1 MERIGIYPH
10 LDDSQ
15 LQKKI
20 TLKKEFAYKYD
31 GAIESVAKKSKK
43 ICMKNTSF
51 ELNPHQEF
59 VKRFI
64 SYNTPY
70 NGLLLYH
77 GLGSGKTCSASSM
90 TESLRLYSRYIPNFK
105 KILIIASPNVQENF
119 KLQLFDPNKLTKKN
133 GLWDL
138 NGCVGNSLLN
148 ELNMYTIHDLSK
160 EDVVYMIKKIIK
172 DNYSFIGYVSFANFI
187 KKCLDSRDK
196 KKLKNTFESR
206 VVVID
211 EIHNIRVNDQSSD
224 SIGKKVADSLDS
236 LVRVVKGI
244 KLIFLTGT
252 PMYNDPKEIVFLL
265 NIFNLNDNRPTLK
278 IKDVFTK
285 TGELTKGGETL
296 LLKAANG
303 YVSYVRGENPYAF
316 PYMVTPKLYK
326 DPNSTKLTEYPLYQ
340 FNEKRIESPIEH
352 LDLYRSYLS
361 TNQENAY
368 KGIIDDIYDKYADSD
383 DFENLESLG
392 YNQLLRPI
400 QSLIITYPEGDKFL
414 TSEEGLSY
422 VMKYKANKSEF
433 EYKKNELNGMFKY
446 ENIGNYSSKI
456 KAILDCILNSK
467 GIVLIYSQYIYGGI
481 IPMALALEEL
491 GFKRYGDSKNSLLKE
506 KNSPLNIY
514 NLKGDPDYKGKNKH
528 ANYSIISG
536 DIHLSP
542 NNNTEID
549 ALTINNSEGERVKVV
564 LISQAG
570 TEGIDLKNLRQVHV
584 IEPWYNLNRIE
595 QIIGRARR
603 NCSHIEL
610 PLEERNVS
618 LFLHCAY
625 LKDSD
630 METIDGMIYRFA
642 EKKSIKIG
650 RVSRILKSVSVD
662 CLLNQAQQN
671 FANIK
676 EVLPIKLSNGLTIQY
691 SVKDEPFS
699 SLCDYMETCEFSC
712 VNKINEGDKI
722 DFSTFSYSNLLNQKI
737 IEKIKLLFNK
747 RHVYR
752 IDEILHLI
760 RSNTVKKLE
769 IIRTLNE
776 MIEYK
781 TPISDKFS
789 KTGYITQIA
798 DLYLFQPNEISDP
811 QILMHDR
818 MRPIP
823 IKPKYFKGELE
834 VIKEERNFFDEI
846 KELYLKATTEQNKN
860 DDGDWYSLFYTA
872 SQHMIN
878 HVGIQ
883 RDKIDNYLITHLC
896 EQCVEDEEVFL
907 LDHLFSKEQ
916 LDEFETKLMKY
927 YRPWVVEK
935 EGVSAIGILG
945 RHETHSTMQI
955 YILLPELIGLDKKIW
970 RKATLSE
977 KHTFKDIYRF
987 KKSPVA
993 DVIGF
998 MGYFNDKKYQFKIK
1012 KKVVTTTVTGT
1023 YVMNDK
1029 KSDIL
1034 NLINNDILKKNV
1046 YTIENTK
1053 GINRTMIT
1061 VMAEIYMRYYDEV
1074 KSTRYFLS
1082 KKEYY
1087 YLIEK
1092 PFLDS

>member
-1 MERIGIYPH
+1 MEKIGIYPH
-10 LDDSQ
+10 LDDPQ

-31 GAIESVAKKSKK
+31 GAIEGISKKSKK
-43 ICMKNTSF
+43 ICMKNTTF

-64 SYNTPY
+64 SYATPY

-90 TESLRLYSRYIPNFK
+90 TESLRMYSRYIPNFK
-105 KILIIASPNVQENF
+105 KILIVASPNVQENF
-119 KLQLFDPNKLTKKN
+119 KLQLFDPNKLIKKN

-148 ELNMYTIHDLSK
+148 ELNMYTIHDLEK
-160 EDVVYMIKKIIK
+160 EDIVYMIKKIIK
-172 DNYSFIGYVSFANFI
+172 ENYSFIGYVSFANFI
-187 KKCLDSRDK
+187 KKCLDSRDRK
-196 KKLKNTFESR
+196 RLKYTFESR

-211 EIHNIRVNDQSSD
+211 EIHNIRVSDQASD
-224 SIGKKVADSLDS
+224 SIGKKVAEMLDS

-252 PMYNDPKEIVFLL
+252 PMYNDPKEVIFLL

-285 TGELTKGGETL
+285 SGDLTREGERL
-296 LLKAANG
+296 LIRASNG
-303 YVSYVRGENPYAF
+303 YISYVRGENPYAF
-316 PYMVTPKLYK
+316 PYMVTPQLYD
-326 DPNSTKLTEYPLYQ
+326 DPKSTKRMSSPKYQ
-340 FNEKRIESPIEH
+340 FNGKKIESPIEH
-352 LDLYRSYLS
+352 LDLYGSYLS
-361 TNQENAY
+361 DIQEAAY
-368 KGIIDDIYDKYADSD
+368 EKIIDDIYDKYKDSD
-383 DFENLESLG
+383 DFEHLESLG

-400 QSLIITYPEGDKFL
+400 QSLIITYPEGNRFL
-414 TSEEGLSY
+414 TSEDGLNY
-422 VMKYKANKSEF
+422 AMKYKSNKTEF
-433 EYKKNELNGMFKY
+433 EYKQNELNGMFKY
-446 ENIGNYSSKI
+446 ENIGKYSSKI
-456 KAILDCILNSK
+456 KAILDCILESK

-481 IPMALALEEL
+481 LPMALALEEL
-491 GFKRYGDSKNSLLKE
+491 GFKRYGDAANSLLKDRP
-506 KNSPLNIY
+506 NPLNIY
-514 NLKGDPDYKGKNKH
+514 NLKNDPGYTGKNKQ

-536 DIHLSP
+536 DINLST
-542 NNNTEID
+542 NNNAEID

-610 PLEERNVS
+610 PLEERNVT
-618 LFLHCAY
+618 LFLHCSY
-625 LKDSD
+625 LNDPE
-630 METIDGMIYRFA
+630 MESIDRMIYRFA
-642 EKKSIKIG
+642 EKKSVKIG

-662 CLLNQAQQN
+662 CLLNQGQQN

-676 EVLPIKLSNGLTIQY
+676 EIIPITLSNGINIQY

-699 SLCDYMETCEFSC
+699 SLCDYMENCQFSC
-712 VNKINEGDKI
+712 VNKVSEDDKT
-722 DFSTFSYSNLLNQKI
+722 DFSTFSYSNLINNKI
-737 IEKIKLLFNK
+737 IEKIKLLFNR
-747 RHVYR
+747 RHVYKL
-752 IDEILHLI
+752 DEILHLL
-760 RSNTVKKLE
+760 RSATVKKLE

-781 TPISDKFS
+781 TTISDKFS
-789 KTGYITQIA
+789 KTGYIVQIA
-798 DLYLFQPNEISDP
+798 DLYLFQPDEISDP

-823 IKPKYFKGELE
+823 IKEKYFKGELE
-834 VIKEERNFFDEI
+834 EVKEEIDFFSEI
-846 KELYLKATTEQNKN
+846 KALYVKATTEKEKN
-860 DDGDWYSLFYTA
+860 DDDWYSSYYSA
-872 SQHMIN
+872 SQYMIN
-878 HVGIQ
+878 TVGIS
-883 RDKIDNYLITHLC
+883 RDKLDDYLITHLC
-896 EQCVEDEEVFL
+896 EQCIEEEEVSL
-907 LDHLFSKEQ
+907 LDHLFSKED
-916 LDEFETKLMKY
+916 LDEFETKLMRY
-927 YRPWVVEK
+927 YRPLIVEK
-935 EGVSAIGILG
+935 EGITAIGILG
-945 RHETHSTMQI
+945 REESHSIMKI
-955 YILLPELIGLDKKIW
+955 YILLPELIGIAKNIW

-977 KHTFKDIYRF
+977 RELFKGIYKY
-987 KKSPVA
+987 KKSPFA

-1034 NLINNDILKKNV
+1034 NLINNDILKKTV

-1053 GINRTMIT
+1053 GINRTNIT
-1061 VMAEIYMRYYDEV
+1061 IMAEIYMRYYDEM
-1074 KSTRYFLS
+1074 KSVRYFLS
-1082 KKEYY
+1082 KREYY
-1087 YLIEK
+1087 ILIEK
-1092 PFLDS
+1092 PFLES